1 MTRPSEIKPRE
12 GEQRGT
18 TYEDYVLEDE
28 LPPLRFTIT
37 PEILK
42 EYASVVDGDPAG
54 YEVEGRK
61 AALPSVLQVY
71 FMAVLY
77 SKYPPQQGGVMGA
90 NRFRFHAPIW
100 ADESIDVV
108 GTGRI
113 EKKFIKRQKRY
124 VSFSADF
131 KTPDGKLL
139 AQAVN
144 VSHFPE

>member
-1 MTRPSEIKPRE
+1 VTRPSDIKPRE
-12 GEQRGT
+12 DEQRGT
-18 TYEDYVLEDE
+18 TYEDYVIGDT
-28 LPPLRFTIT
+28 LPPLRFTVT
-37 PEILK
+37 PEIMQ
-42 EYASVVDGDPAG
+42 EYASVVDGSASG
-54 YEVEGRK
+54 YDVGPRK

-90 NRFRFHAPIW
+90 NQFRFFEPIW
-100 ADESIDVV
+100 ADESIDII

-113 EKKFIKRQKRY
+113 EKKFVKRSKRY

-131 KTPDGKLL
+131 KDTKGRLI
-139 AQAVN
+139 AQALN

>member
-18 TYEDYVLEDE
+18 TYDDYVIGDT
-28 LPPLRFTIT
+28 LPPLHFSVT
-37 PEILK
+37 PEIMQ
-42 EYASVVDGDPAG
+42 EYAGVVDGDAAG
-54 YEVEGRK
+54 YEVDGRR

-77 SKYPPQQGGVMGA
+77 SKYPPQQGGVMGS
-90 NRFRFHAPIW
+90 NQFRFFEPIW
-100 ADESIDVV
+100 ADESIDIV

-113 EKKFIKRQKRY
+113 EKKFVKRDKRY

-131 KTPDGKLL
+131 KDKNGRMI
-139 AQAVN
+139 AQALN